1 MANQLLIKKTMADMR
16 ALSAAEITGLQN
28 NTYDGIQLL
37 GYYLA
42 GDTPDPIIYYPS
54 TTTATDN
61 GGSVIVIGTITL
73 EHNFNSE
80 IDVRYF
86 GAFPNV
92 TALDEINTTETP
104 SDNVTNKIQNALDLG
119 GNVFLPKGRYYINFN
134 QGLFISKSGTN
145 FYGDKGLSILVGG
158 NRNRRSDGFYYR
170 TLNIVNFDTLNVDSV
185 KIFDLCF
192 ERKAEAWINDQDQF
206 YHHIN
211 ILGGSNIDIYAVK
224 IFGALGDGICLG
236 GNTNQTEELTKKIF
250 NSNVSIHDCFV
261 DGRNNQNRN
270 GISIVDGESIRIF
283 NNTIQNFTRADMPG
297 GIDIEP
303 NDKPNYIIR
312 NIFIENN
319 ILRNIGGMA
328 GVIGCYGSPDPKI
341 VEPNSIFIR
350 NNQIL
355 GGGTTKNKFSFFV
368 DMKASPKD
376 QTTNTPSNNIVF
388 EGNLIQEGTGDRLF
402 LLYGVKDIIINN
414 NIFEKYT
421 EGGFISFIGGIPSAT
436 MCINV
441 HIENN
446 LFKQGKSTPCLRF
459 SYING
464 LKIRNNTFRDAATT
478 TILDIPAGADVRNVS
493 IQGNSFENINNTA
506 TYYLH
511 LSADPSTTVD
521 MDAIYIGDNYI
532 NGNLINILKINKKGA
547 PSIQKNIDVIYSG
560 NADFG
565 DLRIYSPSSVAESN
579 RTVNSRVGINF
590 KSDSASGNSLWR
602 DLQIIKV
609 ANTINLPTANA
620 VNGEMVWDANEE
632 RPKWFFNNG
641 WRDLLAP
648 ASPLTYG
655 RVKQSAA
662 SPDSASTPS
671 AIYTQAE
678 IQAILVELRDLK
690 LKLRASGIL
699 AS

>member
-16 ALSAAEITGLQN
+16 ALSADEITGLQN
-28 NTYDGIQLL
+28 NTYEGIQLL

-42 GDTPDPIIYYPS
+42 GDTPNPIIYYPS
-54 TTTATDN
+54 STTATDN
-61 GGSVIVIGTITL
+61 GGSVIVIGALKL
-73 EHNFNSE
+73 EHNFNSQ

-92 TALDEINTTETP
+92 TALDEINITETLAN
-104 SDNVTNKIQNALDLG
+104 NVTNKIQNALDLG

-145 FYGDKGLSILVGG
+145 FYGDRGLSILVAG
-158 NRNRRSDGFYYR
+158 NRSRRSDGFYYR
-170 TLNIVNFDTLNVDSV
+170 TLNVVNFTSLNVDSV
-185 KIFDLCF
+185 KIYDLSF
-192 ERKAEAWINDQDQF
+192 ERKAEGWIDKYDQF

-211 ILGGSNIDIYAVK
+211 IVGGSNIDIYNIK
-224 IFGALGDGICLG
+224 ILGALGDGICLG
-236 GNTNQTEELTKKIF
+236 GSIDQSLETKVYNKNIKIYNNTL
-250 NSNVSIHDCFV
+250 

-270 GISIVDGESIRIF
+270 GISVVDGDNIRIF

-312 NIFIENN
+312 SIFIENN

-328 GVIGCYGSPDPKI
+328 GVIGCYGGLEPKI

-355 GGGTTKNKFSFFV
+355 GDGTTKNMFSFFV
-368 DMKASPKD
+368 DMKARPKD
-376 QTTNTPSNNIVF
+376 QTTTTPSNNIVF

-441 HIENN
+441 QIENN

-464 LKIRNNTFRDAATT
+464 LKIRNNTFSDAATT
-478 TILDIPAGADVRNVS
+478 TILDIPAGADVKNIS
-493 IQGNSFENINNTA
+493 IQGNSFENINNAA

-511 LSADPSTTVD
+511 LSTDPSTTVD
-521 MDAIYIGDNYI
+521 MDTIYIGDNYI
-532 NGNLINILKINKKGA
+532 NGNLINILKINKKGG

-641 WRDLLAP
+641 WRDLLSP
-648 ASPLTYG
+648 ATLLNYG
-655 RVKQSAA
+655 RVKQSVA

-671 AIYTQAE
+671 ALYNQAE
-678 IQAILVELRDLK
+678 IQAILSELRDLK
-690 LKLRASGIL
+690 IKLRGAGIL

>member
-28 NTYDGIQLL
+28 NTYEGIQLL
-37 GYYLA
+37 GYYIA
-42 GDTPDPIIYYPS
+42 GDTPDPIVYYLS
-54 TTTATDN
+54 TTTAIDN
-61 GGSVIVIGTITL
+61 GGSVIAIGTIKL
-73 EHNFNSE
+73 EHNFNSQ

-92 TALDEINTTETP
+92 TSLDEINTTET
-104 SDNVTNKIQNALDLG
+104 STNNVTNKIQNALDLG

-134 QGLFISKSGTN
+134 QGLFISRSGTN
-145 FYGDKGLSILVGG
+145 FYGDRGLSTLVAG
-158 NRNRRSDGFYYR
+158 NRSRRSDDFYYR
-170 TLNIVNFDTLNVDSV
+170 TLNIVNFVSLNVDSV
-185 KIFDLCF
+185 KIYDLNF
-192 ERKAEAWINDQDQF
+192 ERKAETWIDEYDQF

-211 ILGGSNIDIYAVK
+211 IMGGSNIDIYNIKV
-224 IFGALGDGICLG
+224 FGVLGDGICLG
-236 GNTNQTEELTKKIF
+236 GTIDQNLEMKAYNKNIKIY
-250 NSNVSIHDCFV
+250 NNIL

-270 GISIVDGESIRIF
+270 GISVIDGDSIKIF
-283 NNTIQNFTRADMPG
+283 NNTIQNFTRGDMPG

-303 NDKPNYIIR
+303 NKQIDYIIQ

-319 ILRNIGGMA
+319 ILYNIGGMA
-328 GVIGCYGSPDPKI
+328 GVIGCYGSANPKTI
-341 VEPNSIFIR
+341 EPNNIFIR

-355 GGGTTKNKFSFFV
+355 GGGTIKNRFSFFA
-368 DMKASPKD
+368 DMKAKPKD
-376 QTTNTPSNNIVF
+376 ESTNTPSNNIVF
-388 EGNLIQEGTGDRLF
+388 EGNLIQQGTADRLF
-402 LLYGVKDIIINN
+402 LLYGIKDIIINN

-421 EGGFISFIGGIPSAT
+421 EGGFISFIGGLPSST

-441 HIENN
+441 QIENN

-464 LKIRNNTFRDAATT
+464 LKIRNNTFSDAATT

-493 IQGNSFENINNTA
+493 IQGNSFENINYA
-506 TYYLH
+506 AKYYLH
-511 LSADPSTTVD
+511 LSADPSTIVD
-521 MDAIYIGDNYI
+521 MDTIYIGDNYI
-532 NGNLINILKINKKGA
+532 NGNLINILKINKKGG
-547 PSIQKNIDVIYSG
+547 PGIQKNIDEIYSG

-565 DLRIYSPSSVAESN
+565 DLRIYSPTSVVESN
-579 RTVNSRVGINF
+579 RSVNSRVGINF

-641 WRDLLAP
+641 WRDLFAP
-648 ASPLTYG
+648 ASPLNFG

-662 SPDSASTPS
+662 SLDLAGTPS
-671 AIYTQAE
+671 AIYTQGE
-678 IQAILVELRDLK
+678 IQAILTELRDLK
-690 LKLRASGIL
+690 IKLRTAGIL